1 MHATTMCQ
9 GVHYTFLSLNILVM
23 SIMDRFKKR
32 NISMKRLNLWLLLK
46 HEQFQVRSVVVL
58 ETFP

>member
-1 MHATTMCQ
+1 MCQ